1 MKYLVL
7 IPDGMADEPI
17 AALGNMTPMQK
28 AKKPTMDMLA
38 SKSFVGTVSN
48 VPDGMVPE
56 SDTANMAIL
65 SFDPKI
71 YSKGRSPLEA
81 VSMGIEMQKDETAY
95 RCNVVTLT
103 EDQENYE
110 DRIILDHSADEI
122 TTPEADELIKAL
134 EENMGDDIKKFY
146 TGVSYRHCLIWKNGN
161 DKYNFMRPHDILG
174 KRIGEYLPKVEDGG
188 AEFLELMKKSYD
200 ILKDHPVNLA
210 RKARGLKPANS
221 AWLWS
226 PGKKPQLPSF
236 KQKWGLDAAVISA
249 VDLIK
254 GIGLCA
260 GMKSIDVEG
269 ATGNVHT
276 NYDGKAKAT
285 IEAFKD
291 GMELV
296 YVHVEGP
303 DECGHRAEIDNKV
316 LSIELIDSKILKPV
330 YEYLCECGDDFKIM
344 ILPDHPTPIKIRT
357 HSMSPVPFMIYSS
370 KNARDGI
377 DTFSERNAEATGTY
391 ISDGYNL
398 MGILT
403 QND

>member
-17 AALGNMTPMQK
+17 AELGNLTPMQK

-38 SKSFVGTVSN
+38 SKAFVGTVSN
-48 VPDGMVPE
+48 VPEGMVPE

-81 VSMGIEMQKDETAY
+81 VSMGIEMQPDETAY

-122 TTPEADELIKAL
+122 TTAEADLLIKAL
-134 EENMGDDIKKFY
+134 EEKMGDEIKKFY

-174 KRIGEYLPKVEDGG
+174 KRIGDYLPREADGG
-188 AEFLELMKKSYD
+188 SEFLKLMRDSYD
-200 ILKDHPVNLA
+200 ILKDHPVNIA

-236 KQKWGLDAAVISA
+236 KEKWGLDAAVISA

-260 GMKSIDVEG
+260 EMNSIDVEG

-276 NYDGKAKAT
+276 NYEGKANAT
-285 IEAFKD
+285 IEAFKN
-291 GMELV
+291 GTELV
-296 YVHVEGP
+296 YVHVEAP

-330 YEYLCECGDDFKIM
+330 YEYLVSTGEDFKIM
-344 ILPDHPTPIKIRT
+344 ILPDHPTPIRIRT
-357 HSMSPVPFMIYSS
+357 HSIDPVPFMIYSS
-370 KNARDGI
+370 ADERDGV
-377 DTFSERNAEATGTY
+377 DTFTERIATATGNY

-403 QND
+403 QK